1 MLEDKLFWAS
11 LIVFVAFFVR
21 ALTGFGAG
29 LIAIP
34 LLALMYPLQFV
45 VPLQLLFE
53 MTISVL
59 LLPRV
64 WRSVDWPHIAG
75 ITAGMLVGNVSGSFI
90 LARVPNEL
98 LKGVLTALVLLFSGY
113 LAWSAGGSTVVKL
126 GRRWGVVFGLV
137 GGVFGGAFGMSG
149 PLVVFYLSC
158 QVNRKD
164 VLRASLIGAFGL
176 ASCWT
181 LLAHAWNGLYS
192 AESFRLMLKLLPAFL
207 LATWLG
213 HRAHVRVSE
222 VLFRRLIAGVLL
234 LAGLLLAF
242 GQW

>member
-1 MLEDKLFWAS
+1 MFDERLIWAS
-11 LIVFVAFFVR
+11 AIIFVAFFVR

-53 MTISVL
+53 LAISAL

-64 WRSVDWPHIAG
+64 WRQVDWPHITG
-75 ITAGMLVGNVSGSFI
+75 IAIGMFIGNVTGSFI
-90 LARVPNEL
+90 LANVPNQL
-98 LKGVLTALVLLFSGY
+98 LKGVLTVVVLLFGAY
-113 LAWSAGGSTVVKL
+113 LAWSADKAGAFKL
-126 GRRWGVVFGLV
+126 GRRWGFPFGLT

-158 QVNRKD
+158 QFDRKE
-164 VLRASLIGAFGL
+164 VLRASLIGAFAM

-181 LLAHAWNGLYS
+181 LCAHMWNGLYS
-192 AESFRLMLKLLPAFL
+192 PASFQLMAALLPAFL
-207 LATWLG
+207 VATWLG
-213 HRAHVRVSE
+213 HRAHIRVSE
-222 VLFRRLIAGVLL
+222 VLFRRVIAGILFV
-234 LAGLLLAF
+234 AGLLLAF
-242 GQW
+242 GGI

>member
-1 MLEDKLFWAS
+1 MFDERLIWAS
-11 LIVFVAFFVR
+11 AIIFVAFFVR

-53 MTISVL
+53 LAISGL

-64 WRSVDWPHIAG
+64 WRDVDWPHIAG
-75 ITAGMLVGNVSGSFI
+75 IAVGMFIGNVSGSFI
-90 LARVPNEL
+90 LAKVPNEL
-98 LKGVLTALVLLFSGY
+98 LKGALTVVVLLFGAY
-113 LAWSAGGSTVVKL
+113 LGWSANRPAVVRIA
-126 GRRWGVVFGLV
+126 RRWGVVFGLT

-158 QVNRKD
+158 QFDRKE
-164 VLRASLIGAFGL
+164 VLRASLIGAFGM

-181 LLAHAWNGLYS
+181 LCAHAWNGLYS
-192 AESFRLMLKLLPAFL
+192 ADSFRLMAALLPAFL
-207 LATWLG
+207 VATWLG

-222 VLFRRLIAGVLL
+222 VLFRRVIAGILVV
-234 LAGLLLAF
+234 AGFLLAF
-242 GQW
+242 GGM